1 MKDLSMHILDI
12 SENSVKAGAD
22 QVEVELLY
30 TDRMLQMAIRDNGCG
45 MDEQTVERITD
56 PYATSRTSRKVG
68 LGLPFLKMNAEQT
81 GGRIEIN
88 SQPGKGT
95 KVTALFDTG
104 HIDCVPEGDLPST
117 LALLMTGHPTINFV
131 IRLKREKDVFEISS
145 EEIKEVLEGVPI
157 SHPKVGVFVRNMIK
171 EEIKHIKSNEL

>member
-12 SENSVKAGAD
+12 AENSVKAGSD
-22 QVEVELLY
+22 RVEVELVY
-30 TDRMLQMAIRDNGCG
+30 TDRMLEMTICDNGCG
-45 MDEQTVERITD
+45 MDEHILERVTD

-81 GGRIEIN
+81 GGTVEIW
-88 SQPGKGT
+88 SAPGEGT
-95 KVTALFDTG
+95 SVKAVFDTG
-104 HIDCVPEGDLPST
+104 HIDCVPEGDLSST
-117 LALLMTGHPTINFV
+117 LALLMTGHPAINFV

-145 EEIKEVLEGVPI
+145 DEINEVLDGVPI
-157 SHPKVGVFVRNMIK
+157 SHPKVGIFVRNMII